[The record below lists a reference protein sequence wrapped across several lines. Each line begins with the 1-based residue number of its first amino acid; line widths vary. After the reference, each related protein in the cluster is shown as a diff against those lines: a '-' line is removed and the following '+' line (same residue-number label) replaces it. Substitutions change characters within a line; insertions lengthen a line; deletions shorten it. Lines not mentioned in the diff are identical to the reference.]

1 MKLRLGLALLLISV
15 LALSAAGCTGGASGV
30 NLVATMHGCG
40 GSGSGAGEISTD
52 YELDFET
59 TICNKGSGTARDVRV
74 FVEPAATNQGVQEIE
89 VEPRQKQKPVTLEAG
104 ECETFVVNWEWD
116 YTGTSNEEAYQL
128 INQYVFHATWTDK
141 NGNQGTAVLGEGS
154 EGSP

>member
-15 LALSAAGCTGGASGV
+15 LALSAAGCPGGASDV
-30 NLVATMHGCG
+30 KLVATGHGGG
-40 GSGSGAGEISTD
+40 GSGSGAGEIVTD

-59 TICNKGSGTARDVRV
+59 TVCSQGSGTARDVRV
-74 FVEPAATNQGVQEIE
+74 FVETSATNQGAHTIE
-89 VEPRQKQKPVTLEAG
+89 VEPRQKPKPVTLEAG

-116 YTGTSNEEAYQL
+116 YTGTSNEEANQL

-141 NGNQGTAVLGEGS
+141 NGNQGTAVLGEG
-154 EGSP
+154 EYH